1 MLYIGKKMED
11 NICNFCKKIFK
22 TKYSLKIHETTSKKC
37 IKQRSNN
44 GDMVLEFNCNHC
56 RKFFTTKQNLE
67 SHLLICKKKSE
78 DEKEEQTQFLN
89 KILKENETLKH
100 TKKYLK
106 NEIDNKNK
114 LYNELK
120 VNYDNLLNKF
130 ERLEEKYLDFA
141 SKSKVVNTT
150 NNNYHTQN
158 STNNLTV
165 KQYVSQLQPITAIDF
180 QNTLQHYSD
189 KYIDEGAIGYAKF
202 LLDHPC
208 NNKIVTTDLSRKI
221 VAYRTDK
228 NEFIKDP
235 KCRELIK
242 MAIVD
247 HKNDILNICSKRRK
261 LLGDMKTLDD
271 DSYMNE
277 IYTKKIND
285 ITEFII
291 FLKNDLED
299 YVETNVPSKI
309 SSEITNRTQ
318 QYTNVKTNVLELE

>member
-1 MLYIGKKMED
+1 MDANSCLYCGNKYANKYILKKHMSNSKRCIELRNKNNLENFGEFSKNGKNEENKNED
-11 NICNFCKKIFK
+11 KKVCEFCLKEYSSVYTLDRHYKSCKSLSDINVYKRINEEQKIK
-22 TKYSLKIHETTSKKC
+22 ISELELKIKQLRHDYNS
-37 IKQRSNN
+37 IKAINLKLENN
-44 GDMVLEFNCNHC
+44 NEKLQEKLLTN
-56 RKFFTTKQNLE
+56 TKVIN
-67 SHLLICKKKSE
+67 
-78 DEKEEQTQFLN
+78 N
-89 KILKENETLKH
+89 
-100 TKKYLK
+100 
-106 NEIDNKNK
+106 
-114 LYNELK
+114 
-120 VNYDNLLNKF
+120 
-130 ERLEEKYLDFA
+130 
-141 SKSKVVNTT
+141 T
-150 NNNYHTQN
+150 NNYTTQN

-180 QNTLQHYSD
+180 QNTLQHYTD

-247 HKNDILNICSKRRK
+247 HKNDILTICTKRRK
-261 LLGDMKTLDD
+261 ILGEMKTLDD
-271 DSYMNE
+271 DSYMNDV
-277 IYTKKIND
+277 YTKKIND

-299 YVETNVPSKI
+299 YVETNVPNKI
-309 SSEITNRTQ
+309 SSEITNRSQ
-318 QYTNVKTNVLELE
+318 QYTNVKTNVMELE

>member
-1 MLYIGKKMED
+1 MEVH
-11 NICNFCKKIFK
+11 ICTFCKNTFK
-22 TKYSLKIHETTSKKC
+22 TKYSLKIHENTSKKC
-37 IKQRSNN
+37 IKQRCNN
-44 GDMVLEFNCNHC
+44 NNMLLEHICNYC
-56 RKFFTTKQNLE
+56 SKIFTTKQNLE
-67 SHLLICKKKSE
+67 SHLVICKRKAE
-78 DEKEEQTQFLN
+78 DEKTEQTELIN
-89 KILKENETLKH
+89 KLTKENEGLKQ
-100 TKKYLK
+100 TKKFLK
-106 NEIDNKNK
+106 NEIENKNK

-120 VNYDNLLNKF
+120 LNYDNLLNKL
-130 ERLEEKYLDFA
+130 ERIEEKYLDFA
-141 SKSKVVNTT
+141 SKSKVINTTTT
-150 NNNYHTQN
+150 NNYTTQN

-180 QNTLQHYSD
+180 QNTLQHYTD

-247 HKNDILNICSKRRK
+247 HKNDILSICTKRRK
-261 LLGDMKTLDD
+261 TLGDMKTLDD
-271 DSYMNE
+271 DSYMNDV
-277 IYTKKIND
+277 YTKKIND

-299 YVETNVPSKI
+299 YVETNVPNKI
-309 SSEITNRTQ
+309 SSEITNRSQ
-318 QYTNVKTNVLELE
+318 QYTNVKTNVMELE

>member
-1 MLYIGKKMED
+1 MENMESSENFEKNGKSCYECTYCSKIYSTQGNLTKHQKISKSCINNRADHICEYCGKKLSSIYTLERHYD
-11 NICNFCKKIFK
+11 TCKNLNITEKYKKEVN
-22 TKYSLKIHETTSKKC
+22 T
-37 IKQRSNN
+37 
-44 GDMVLEFNCNHC
+44 
-56 RKFFTTKQNLE
+56 
-67 SHLLICKKKSE
+67 
-78 DEKEEQTQFLN
+78 
-89 KILKENETLKH
+89 LKEINKNTEI
-100 TKKYLK
+100 KYLILDDK
-106 NEIDNKNK
+106 
-114 LYNELK
+114 YNALIEK
-120 VNYDNLLNKF
+120 YKK
-130 ERLEEKYLDFA
+130 LEEKYDEVQNELKQTYKNMQEFLI
-141 SKSKVVNTT
+141 KNPKVINTT
-150 NNNYHTQN
+150 NNNYTTQN

-180 QNTLQHYSD
+180 QNTLQHYTD

-221 VAYRTDK
+221 IAYRTDK

-247 HKNDILNICSKRRK
+247 HKQDILTICTKRRK

-271 DSYMNE
+271 DSYMNDV
-277 IYTKKIND
+277 YTKKIND

-299 YVETNVPSKI
+299 YVETNVPNKI

-318 QYTNVKTNVLELE
+318 QYTNVKTNVMELE